1 MFSFTNIKKQ
11 SKRRQRWLALIGI
24 IVFPLLTV
32 LVIGQFSPVLTAWLL
47 KQPIN
52 SWNFKPPPN
61 FEAVKENVVVEEDI
75 IYDGHDTLMDI
86 YHPKVTDELLPVIVW
101 IHGGGFI
108 GGSKENTR
116 AYAMT
121 LASHGYVVANIDY
134 DPAPGQKYP
143 GQIIQGNQALE
154 YLRKNAMEYGGDINR
169 LFLGSNSAGSQ
180 IASQLAA
187 LISDRKFAVSTGIQP
202 TITREQLKGLLLYDG
217 LYNMKTLKE
226 ASSPVVDLYLW
237 SYTGR
242 RDYESYD
249 RISELSTV
257 EHITPEYPP
266 VFMTVGDA
274 DPLEPQSLDLKD
286 VLEKNGVEVEAVLF
300 TNTGAGLEHDYMMD
314 LDAEAA
320 QETLDRAVDF
330 LQRHS

>member
-1 MFSFTNIKKQ
+1 MSSLKK
-11 SKRRQRWLALIGI
+11 SRKRTKHRQGWLALTGI
-24 IVFPLLTV
+24 IGFFLLAM
-32 LVIGQFSPVLTAWLL
+32 LVIGQFTPVLTAWLL

-52 SWNFKPPPN
+52 WWNFKPPPD
-61 FEAVKENVVVEEDI
+61 FEAIKESVVVKENL

-86 YHPKVTDELLPVIVW
+86 YHPGNATELLPVIVW

-108 GGSKENTR
+108 GGNKENTR

-121 LASHGYVVANIDY
+121 LASRGYVVANINY

-154 YLRKNAMEYGGDINR
+154 YLQQNARQYGGDTNR

-187 LISDRKFAVSTGIQP
+187 LISDKEFAASIGIRP
-202 TITREQLKGLLLYDG
+202 AITREQLKGLLLYDG
-217 LYNMKTLKE
+217 IYNMQSLKE
-226 ASSPVVDLYLW
+226 ISSSVIDLYLW
-237 SYTGR
+237 SYTGQ
-242 RDYESYD
+242 RDYESHD
-249 RISELSTV
+249 RIRELSTV
-257 EHITPEYPP
+257 QHITPGYPP
-266 VFMTVGDA
+266 VFLTVGDA
-274 DPLEPQSLDLKD
+274 DLLEPQTLEFKQ

-300 TNTGAGLEHDYMMD
+300 TDTGAGLGHDYMMD
-314 LDAEAA
+314 LDTEAA
-320 QETLDRAVDF
+320 RETLDKAVDF

>member
-1 MFSFTNIKKQ
+1 MSSVTNVQKQ
-11 SKRRQRWLALIGI
+11 SKRPRRWSTMIGI
-24 IVFPLLTV
+24 IVSLLLVVFV
-32 LVIGQFSPVLTAWLL
+32 LGQFTPAPAAWIL

-61 FEAVKENVVVEEDI
+61 FEAIKESVVVEENL

-86 YHPKVTDELLPVIVW
+86 YRPKAASDLLPVIVW

-108 GGSKENTR
+108 GGKKENTR

-143 GQIIQGNQALE
+143 AQIIQVNQVLE
-154 YLRKNAMEYGGDINR
+154 YLQQNARQYGGDINR

-180 IASQLAA
+180 IASELAA
-187 LISDRKFAVSTGIQP
+187 LISDKEFAASIEIQP
-202 TITREQLKGLLLYDG
+202 AITREQLKGLLLYDG
-217 LYNMKTLKE
+217 LYNMKALRDL
-226 ASSPVVDLYLW
+226 SSSVINLYLW
-237 SYTGR
+237 SYTGQR
-242 RDYESYD
+242 HYESYA
-249 RISELSTV
+249 RINELSTV
-257 EHITPEYPP
+257 QHITPAYPP

-274 DPLEPQSLDLKD
+274 DLVEPQSLELKD
-286 VLEKNGVEVEAVLF
+286 VLEKNGVEVKAVLF
-300 TNTGAGLEHDYMMD
+300 TNTGTGLGHDYMMN
-314 LDAEAA
+314 LDTEASR
-320 QETLDRAVDF
+320 ETLDRAVDF